1 MSVSSHLTPEPERRL
16 WLILENIRH
25 TAERSDAAVAVLTA
39 LSLAELALG
48 PKTAWGWALWAA
60 AVAGIM
66 TLSPLAGIVKWLD
79 GGAQRQKAYDNFI
92 TPDELMKYSHGEL
105 ILKLDKYL
113 GGGITATPYYEDLVG
128 LILQASR
135 AAVRKRRLLW
145 IVSALALLGQL
156 SLFSRL
162 V

>member
-25 TAERSDAAVAVLTA
+25 LAERTDAALTVLTA
-39 LSLAELALG
+39 LAMLELSLSQRSL
-48 PKTAWGWALWAA
+48 WGWALWAA
-60 AVAGIM
+60 AVLGILA
-66 TLSPLAGIVKWLD
+66 LSPLGARFKWLD
-79 GGAQRQKAYDNFI
+79 GYAEKRRAYDNLI
-92 TPDELMKYSHGEL
+92 TPEEMMKYTHGEL

-113 GGGITATPYYEDLVG
+113 GGGVTATPYYEDLVG

-135 AAVRKRRLLW
+135 TAVRKGRLLW
-145 IVSALALLGQL
+145 IVSGLTTIGQL

-162 V
+162 R